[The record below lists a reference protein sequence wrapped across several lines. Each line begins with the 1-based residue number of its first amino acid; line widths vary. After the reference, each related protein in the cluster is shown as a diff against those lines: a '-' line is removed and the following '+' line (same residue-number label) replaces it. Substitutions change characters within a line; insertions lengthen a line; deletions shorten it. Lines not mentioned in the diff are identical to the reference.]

1 MIYIFVTIIN
11 SSMDINKDTD
21 TESYTVFLLLPLNQH
36 TENTVDNTLNNTVNN
51 KKRIKWKNFLIILK
65 QRY

>member
-1 MIYIFVTIIN
+1 
-11 SSMDINKDTD
+11 MDINKDTD

-65 QRY
+65 QRYK